1 MIVPPAEH
9 VFEAPLGGDG
19 LGGLEPGV
27 GVRDEDDPGED
38 LISSF

>member
-19 LGGLEPGV
+19 LGASNRVPAFGMRTIPE
-27 GVRDEDDPGED
+27 R
-38 LISSF
+38 I